1 MNTPAATTAPGPA
14 AQGTRNLMSQQLLL
28 DILPPSAP
36 TLDNFVPG
44 PNAAAVQALRQ
55 CGPGRAIYVWGA
67 PGAGKSHLLQAMAG
81 TQGGRYFAGHTPA
94 ATLLRLATG
103 EAPVPACVA
112 IDDITALAPAAQAAV
127 FTLYNR
133 WREQQ
138 ATPHAFALL
147 VAGPQAPL
155 ALPVR
160 EDLRTRLG
168 WDLVFRLEQ
177 LSDAERAHALHT
189 RAAERGLQLSPDVIN
204 WVLTHYDRHM
214 GKLTALIDALDRYSL
229 EKHRAITL
237 PLLKDLLARS
247 QPPNSSNTTHT

>member
-1 MNTPAATTAPGPA
+1 
-14 AQGTRNLMSQQLLL
+14 MSQQLLL

-44 PNAAAVQALRQ
+44 PNAQAVQALRQ
-55 CGPGRAIYVWGA
+55 CGPGRAVYVWGA
-67 PGAGKSHLLQAMAG
+67 AGAGKTHLLRAMASH
-81 TQGGRYFAGHTPA
+81 TGGLYFSGRVPA
-94 ATLLRLATG
+94 AALLRLATD
-103 EAPVPACVA
+103 ESPMPACVA
-112 IDDITALAPAAQAAV
+112 IDDVTTLAPAAQAAV

-138 ATPHAFALL
+138 GSPHAFALV

-177 LSDAERAHALHT
+177 LSDAERAHALQT
-189 RAAERGLQLSPDVIN
+189 RAGERGLQLSPDVIN

-214 GKLTALIDALDRYSL
+214 GKLSALIDALDRYSL

-247 QPPNSSNTTHT
+247 QPPTSTNSNHT

>member
-1 MNTPAATTAPGPA
+1 
-14 AQGTRNLMSQQLLL
+14 MSQQLLL

-36 TLDNFVPG
+36 TLENFVPG
-44 PNAAAVQALRQ
+44 PNAEAVQALRQ
-55 CGPGRAIYVWGA
+55 CGPGRAVYLWGA
-67 PGAGKSHLLQAMAG
+67 PGAGKTHLLQAMAG
-81 TQGGRYFAGHTPA
+81 GTGGVYFAGHTPA
-94 ATLLRLATG
+94 AALLRLATG

-112 IDDITALAPAAQAAV
+112 VDDITALAPAAQAAV

-138 ATPHAFALL
+138 GSPHAFALL

-168 WDLVFRLEQ
+168 WDLIFRLEQ
-177 LSDAERAHALHT
+177 LSDDERAHALHT
-189 RAAERGLQLSPDVIN
+189 RAAERGLQLSPDVMN

-247 QPPNSSNTTHT
+247 QPPSFSTTNHT